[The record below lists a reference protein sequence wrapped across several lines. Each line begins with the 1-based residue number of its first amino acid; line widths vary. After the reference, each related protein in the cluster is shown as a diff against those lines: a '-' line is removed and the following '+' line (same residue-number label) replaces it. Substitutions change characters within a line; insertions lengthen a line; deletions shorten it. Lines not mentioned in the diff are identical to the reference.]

1 VAALV
6 MRQPMSSRELT
17 GVLVRPGL
25 QDVTLPEAPSG
36 AVKARETMAV
46 IADARLGLAG
56 SALAGSRTLHAAAV
70 RKVRH
75 G

>member
-6 MRQPMSSRELT
+6 MRLPMSSRELA
-17 GVLVRPGL
+17 GVLVRSGL
-25 QDVTLPEAPSG
+25 QGVTLPEAPSG
-36 AVKARETMAV
+36 AVKPRETVPVA
-46 IADARLGLAG
+46 
-56 SALAGSRTLHAAAV
+56 AGSRFHVAEPAPIGPRALHAAAV